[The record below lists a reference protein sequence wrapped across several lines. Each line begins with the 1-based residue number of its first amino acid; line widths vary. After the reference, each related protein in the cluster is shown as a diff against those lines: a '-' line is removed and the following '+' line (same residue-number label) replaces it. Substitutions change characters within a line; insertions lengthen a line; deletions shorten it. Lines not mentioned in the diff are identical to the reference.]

1 MNRKQAIKIIA
12 SDKIE
17 NLSIEDRELII
28 YNAWGLDKTDEEFH
42 FLPSNLKNELLHFDE
57 PQHDI
62 ISSEYDELVKI
73 SCELSYSDWSNEQL
87 AITVSNILKKRVF
100 VNGKNPKRYS
110 CPCCGEETLS
120 IRGEYD
126 ICSNCNWEDD
136 GNEDEDK
143 YSGANHMTLKQGKK
157 NYLLHGRITH

>member
-42 FLPSNLKNELLHFDE
+42 LLPPNLKKELLNFDE
-57 PQHDI
+57 PQHDVV
-62 ISSEYDELVKI
+62 SSEYDELVKI
-73 SCELSYSDWSNEQL
+73 SCESSYDEYSNEQL
-87 AITVSNILKKRVF
+87 AVMASSILRKRVF
-100 VNGKNPKRYS
+100 VDGENPKMYP
-110 CPCCGEETLS
+110 CPCCGKETLS

-136 GNEDEDK
+136 GNEDEDM
-143 YSGANHMTLKQGKK
+143 YSSANHMTLKQGKK
-157 NYLLHGRITH
+157 NYLLYGRVE